1 MKYKNITKNSPVDV
15 YLDNLWIAVGDM
27 YVDMVTQTN
36 ISTSEAKIL
45 ITRDV
50 KFILSDIERDM
61 KD

>member
-1 MKYKNITKNSPVDV
+1 MKYKKITKNSPVDV

-36 ISTSEAKIL
+36 ISPTEAKKI

-50 KFILSDIERDM
+50 KFIISTLEKDM
-61 KD
+61 KE

>member
-1 MKYKNITKNSPVDV
+1 MKYKKITKNSPVDV

-27 YVDMVTQTN
+27 YVDMVTKTN

-50 KFILSDIERDM
+50 KFI
-61 KD
+61 